1 MYISQYDG
9 EHSVIFGNKDSWKD
23 WHLIPA
29 SRPVFDPPEVKTNFI
44 DIPGMNGGIDNSE
57 ILSGY
62 PLFKNRNGS
71 FEFIVDPDWKNW
83 ATVYSEIAN
92 YLHGQF
98 LRAILTDDPTYF
110 YEGRFSVDA
119 WKSSEKYSSITIN
132 YDVDPYKYNVIGTLD
147 EWIWDT
153 FNFETGIIQ
162 NYKLIQIDGT
172 YTFTIVGEQARVS
185 PIFTASSDMTAVF
198 NGSTFPIK
206 KGTHKIYG
214 ITFGSGENRITISGS
229 GTLSIDYRGGSL

>member
-1 MYISQYDG
+1 MYVTQYDG

-29 SRPVFDPPEVKTNFI
+29 SRPVFNPPEVKTTVI
-44 DIPGMNGGIDNSE
+44 DVPGMDGGIDLSE

-62 PLFKNRNGS
+62 PLYKNRSGS
-71 FEFIVDPDWKNW
+71 FEFVVDPDWKPW
-83 ATVYSEIAN
+83 SEAYSEIAN
-92 YLHGQF
+92 YIHGQH

-110 YEGRFSVDA
+110 YEGRFSLDS
-119 WKSSEKYSSITIN
+119 WKSSAKYSSITIN
-132 YDVDPYKYNVIGTLD
+132 YDVDPYKYNVVGTLD

-153 FNFETGIIQ
+153 FNFETSVIQ
-162 NYKLIQIDGT
+162 NYKLVTINGT
-172 YTFTIVGEQARVS
+172 LNLTILGDEKRVS
-185 PIFTASSDMTAVF
+185 PIFTATADMTLTYK
-198 NGSTFPIK
+198 GSTYPIK

-214 ITFGSGENRITISGS
+214 VTFGSGENKITVSGK